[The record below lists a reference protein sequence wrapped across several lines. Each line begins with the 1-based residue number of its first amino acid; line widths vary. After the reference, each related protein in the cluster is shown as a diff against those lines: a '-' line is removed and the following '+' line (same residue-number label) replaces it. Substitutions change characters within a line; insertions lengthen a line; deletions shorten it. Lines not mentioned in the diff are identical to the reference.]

1 MYYFFLGVYIYI
13 SICICIY
20 VYIYIPPFV
29 THTHTHIFV
38 YTDVPDTL
46 SSFLDGHTT
55 SAEASDSLVQAWVAH
70 EAVYLALM
78 GHFTKLIDYMAPW
91 VENERLF
98 WNGGVFMTKWFWI
111 HVWLRNLKLEVLC
124 GWFNWKK
131 GGSGAKVSVDLQLE

>member
-1 MYYFFLGVYIYI
+1 MYIYI

-20 VYIYIPPFV
+20 VYIHIPPSV
-29 THTHTHIFV
+29 TRTHTHIFV

-91 VENERLF
+91 VENERF
-98 WNGGVFMTKWFWI
+98 FSKWRSFPIKWFWI
-111 HVWLRNLKLEVLC
+111 HVWLRNLKLEVLR
-124 GWFNWKK
+124 GWFLTGKK
-131 GGSGAKVSVDLQLE
+131 VEVEPKFRLTSS

>member
-1 MYYFFLGVYIYI
+1 MYVKYRFIYIVYYFRSYHCPHFYPQVSASIRYCILCIYVLFFLGVYIYI

-98 WNGGVFMTKWFWI
+98 
-111 HVWLRNLKLEVLC
+111 
-124 GWFNWKK
+124 
-131 GGSGAKVSVDLQLE
+131 